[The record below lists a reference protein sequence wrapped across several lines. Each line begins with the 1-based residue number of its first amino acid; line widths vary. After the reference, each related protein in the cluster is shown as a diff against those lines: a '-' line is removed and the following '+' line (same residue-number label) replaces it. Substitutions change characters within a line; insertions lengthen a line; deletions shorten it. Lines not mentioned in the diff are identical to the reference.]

1 MLCVSS
7 PVEPDALNAGL
18 DALRFAGLD
27 PVTYPSAHDPGTMR
41 RYLAGDDAMRAG
53 DLRSALTD
61 PGIAGILFARGG
73 SGAQRT
79 LEAMDWDGLT
89 GMPPKVLAGYSDVTA
104 VLEAVA
110 VRLGWASVFG
120 PMVAI
125 REGASHYSFG
135 SLLRTLMRPE
145 QATMIEYPRAVTV
158 VPGLARGVTTGGTL
172 CLLASS
178 LATGTS
184 RPARGGIL
192 LLEDVNEEDYRV
204 DRMLTQLR
212 RSGYLDG
219 VAGIVAGTFTGCGP
233 PEAIQDI
240 LAERL
245 GSLDVPMI
253 AWANVGHGGLF
264 QAFPYGIAAELDA
277 GAATLRLLD
286 PPRSAEVCLH
296 PQGQPGV
303 HPARPQRAA
312 VDEPGVGLDQRGAG
326 PQPLPGVV
334 RGLDPA
340 GRDEHQ
346 PVPGPGVQPAQHL
359 QRTGPQRRA
368 RQAARPGRRHLG
380 RRAGQPVPGHGGVG
394 RDDPVEAELERQVR
408 DRVHVRV
415 GQVRRDLDQ
424 QRHAAGPRERRVE
437 RGAHRHQHRPEPVHG
452 LQVAQARRVRRADV
466 DHHVVGHGGHRPRA
480 APRSPRPP
488 RRPAR
493 RGSCRCSPRRPGRR
507 GHARPRAAQPAAA
520 AAARRC

>member
-1 MLCVSS
+1 MTPVRPVSLARPRALAEGDRVPVLCASS
-7 PVEPDALNAGL
+7 PVEPGALAAGL

-27 PVTYPSAHDPGTMR
+27 PVTYPSTHDPGTMR

-53 DLRSALTD
+53 DLRCALTE

-79 LEAMDWDGLT
+79 LEAMDWDGLGPET
-89 GMPPKVLAGYSDVTA
+89 GLPPKVVAGYSDVTA

-120 PMVAI
+120 PNIAI
-125 REGASHYSFG
+125 KEGASHYSFG
-135 SLLRTLMRPE
+135 SLLRTLMRPD
-145 QATMIEYPRAVTV
+145 QATVIRYPPAVTV
-158 VPGLARGVTTGGTL
+158 VPGTARGVTIGGTL
-172 CLLASS
+172 SLLVSS
-178 LATGTS
+178 LGTCTS

-245 GSLDVPMI
+245 GSLGVPMI

-286 PPRSAEVCLH
+286 A
-296 PQGQPGV
+296 
-303 HPARPQRAA
+303 
-312 VDEPGVGLDQRGAG
+312 
-326 PQPLPGVV
+326 PL
-334 RGLDPA
+334 
-340 GRDEHQ
+340 
-346 PVPGPGVQPAQHL
+346 
-359 QRTGPQRRA
+359 
-368 RQAARPGRRHLG
+368 
-380 RRAGQPVPGHGGVG
+380 
-394 RDDPVEAELERQVR
+394 
-408 DRVHVRV
+408 
-415 GQVRRDLDQ
+415 
-424 QRHAAGPRERRVE
+424 
-437 RGAHRHQHRPEPVHG
+437 
-452 LQVAQARRVRRADV
+452 
-466 DHHVVGHGGHRPRA
+466 
-480 APRSPRPP
+480 S
-488 RRPAR
+488 
-493 RGSCRCSPRRPGRR
+493 
-507 GHARPRAAQPAAA
+507 
-520 AAARRC
+520 

>member
-1 MLCVSS
+1 MNPVSLARPRALKEGDRVAVLCVSS
-7 PVEPDALNAGL
+7 PVEPEALNAGL

-53 DLRSALTD
+53 DLRDALTK
-61 PGIAGILFARGG
+61 PGIAGIMFARGG

-79 LEAMDWDGLT
+79 LEAMDWDGLA
-89 GMPPKVLAGYSDVTA
+89 GQPPQVLPPKVLAGYSDVTA

-145 QATMIEYPRAVTV
+145 QATVIQYPRAVTV

-172 CLLASS
+172 SLLASS

-192 LLEDVNEEDYRV
+192 LLEDVDEEDYRI

-233 PEAIQDI
+233 PEVIQDI

-245 GSLDVPMI
+245 GDLHVPMI
-253 AWANVGHGGLF
+253 AWANVGHGGPF

-277 GAATLRLLD
+277 GAATLRLLE
-286 PPRSAEVCLH
+286 PPL
-296 PQGQPGV
+296 
-303 HPARPQRAA
+303 
-312 VDEPGVGLDQRGAG
+312 EPSLEPPLG
-326 PQPLPGVV
+326 PPL
-334 RGLDPA
+334 
-340 GRDEHQ
+340 
-346 PVPGPGVQPAQHL
+346 
-359 QRTGPQRRA
+359 
-368 RQAARPGRRHLG
+368 
-380 RRAGQPVPGHGGVG
+380 
-394 RDDPVEAELERQVR
+394 
-408 DRVHVRV
+408 
-415 GQVRRDLDQ
+415 
-424 QRHAAGPRERRVE
+424 
-437 RGAHRHQHRPEPVHG
+437 
-452 LQVAQARRVRRADV
+452 
-466 DHHVVGHGGHRPRA
+466 
-480 APRSPRPP
+480 S
-488 RRPAR
+488 
-493 RGSCRCSPRRPGRR
+493 
-507 GHARPRAAQPAAA
+507 
-520 AAARRC
+520 

>member
-1 MLCVSS
+1 MRRGPVSEPVSLARPRALSEGDRVAVLCVSS
-7 PVEPDALNAGL
+7 PVEPEALNAGL

-41 RYLAGDDAMRAG
+41 PYLAGDDAMRAG
-53 DLRSALTD
+53 DLRSALTE

-73 SGAQRT
+73 YGAQRT

-145 QATMIEYPRAVTV
+145 QATLVRYPRAVTV

-192 LLEDVNEEDYRV
+192 LLEEVNEEDYRV

-233 PEAIQDI
+233 PEMIQHI
-240 LAERL
+240 LTERL
-245 GSLDVPMI
+245 GDLDVPMI
-253 AWANVGHGGLF
+253 AWANVGHGGQF

-277 GAATLRLLD
+277 TTATLRLLD
-286 PPRSAEVCLH
+286 PPLS
-296 PQGQPGV
+296 
-303 HPARPQRAA
+303 
-312 VDEPGVGLDQRGAG
+312 
-326 PQPLPGVV
+326 
-334 RGLDPA
+334 
-340 GRDEHQ
+340 
-346 PVPGPGVQPAQHL
+346 
-359 QRTGPQRRA
+359 
-368 RQAARPGRRHLG
+368 
-380 RRAGQPVPGHGGVG
+380 
-394 RDDPVEAELERQVR
+394 
-408 DRVHVRV
+408 
-415 GQVRRDLDQ
+415 
-424 QRHAAGPRERRVE
+424 
-437 RGAHRHQHRPEPVHG
+437 
-452 LQVAQARRVRRADV
+452 
-466 DHHVVGHGGHRPRA
+466 
-480 APRSPRPP
+480 
-488 RRPAR
+488 
-493 RGSCRCSPRRPGRR
+493 
-507 GHARPRAAQPAAA
+507 
-520 AAARRC
+520 

>member
-1 MLCVSS
+1 MDPVSLARPRALRPGDRVAVLCVSS
-7 PVEPDALNAGL
+7 PVDPGALAAGL

-41 RYLAGDDAMRAG
+41 PYLAGDDAMRAG

-79 LEAMDWDGLT
+79 LEALDWDGLGAES

-125 REGASHYSFG
+125 REGAAHYSFG

-145 QATMIEYPRAVTV
+145 QATLIEYPRAVTLT
-158 VPGLARGVTTGGTL
+158 PGTARGVTTGGTL

-192 LLEDVNEEDYRV
+192 LLEEVNEEDYRI

-219 VAGIVAGTFTGCGP
+219 VAGIVAGTFTDCGP
-233 PEAIQDI
+233 PELIQDI

-245 GSLDVPMI
+245 GSLQVPMI
-253 AWANVGHGGLF
+253 AWANVGHGGQF

-286 PPRSAEVCLH
+286 A
-296 PQGQPGV
+296 
-303 HPARPQRAA
+303 
-312 VDEPGVGLDQRGAG
+312 
-326 PQPLPGVV
+326 PL
-334 RGLDPA
+334 
-340 GRDEHQ
+340 
-346 PVPGPGVQPAQHL
+346 
-359 QRTGPQRRA
+359 
-368 RQAARPGRRHLG
+368 
-380 RRAGQPVPGHGGVG
+380 
-394 RDDPVEAELERQVR
+394 
-408 DRVHVRV
+408 
-415 GQVRRDLDQ
+415 
-424 QRHAAGPRERRVE
+424 
-437 RGAHRHQHRPEPVHG
+437 
-452 LQVAQARRVRRADV
+452 
-466 DHHVVGHGGHRPRA
+466 
-480 APRSPRPP
+480 S
-488 RRPAR
+488 
-493 RGSCRCSPRRPGRR
+493 
-507 GHARPRAAQPAAA
+507 
-520 AAARRC
+520 